1 MRLKSFLI
9 PLSVLLLSSCAKPQ
23 DNLVYAPPEKVPVI
37 LQASP
42 TPVLPSKVTFKV
54 VTEENLQEF
63 LASVNNT
70 EGKLVFIAISVK
82 DYERLALNTQ
92 ELVRYVK
99 QQKEIIVYYERILTD
114 DEPIL

>member
-1 MRLKSFLI
+1 MQLKSFLI
-9 PLSVLLLSSCAKPQ
+9 PLSALLLSSCAAPQ

-42 TPVLPSKVTFKV
+42 APVLPSKVTFKV
-54 VTEENLQEF
+54 ITEENLQEF
-63 LASVNNT
+63 LASVNNI